1 MTRKTTPSAPLE
13 CSACGTFN
21 KSIFCRLSEL
31 ELDGLDNEK
40 RIIQFKKGE
49 TIFKERGFPN
59 GLYCIH
65 SGKVKLHKLG
75 EEGREQIV
83 RLAGP
88 SNILGY
94 RALLEDGAYSASA
107 TALEASEIC
116 YFPKAIFMEVLKTNS
131 PLALKLIKILTENLR
146 MAENRMTSL
155 TQKQTK
161 ERIAEALL
169 ILKSNFGVNDD
180 NVINAILTRHDIG
193 NIAGTTTETTIRV
206 LSNFNKEHIIK
217 LDGKQI
223 KILDI
228 DALKTISNAVK

>member
-1 MTRKTTPSAPLE
+1 MSKKITPSAPSE

-21 KSIFCRLSEL
+21 KSIFCRLGEL
-31 ELDGLDNEK
+31 ELDELDSNK
-40 RIIQFKKGE
+40 RIITFKKGE
-49 TIFKERGFPN
+49 VIFRERTFPN

-107 TALEASEIC
+107 TTIEASEIC
-116 YFPKAIFMEVLKTNS
+116 YFPKEVFMEVLKTNS
-131 PLALKLIKILTENLR
+131 QLALRLIKILTENLR
-146 MAENRMTSL
+146 TAENRMTSL

-169 ILKSNFGVNDD
+169 ILIASFGLNEE
-180 NVINAILTRHDIG
+180 NVLEAILTRNDIG

-206 LSNFNKEHIIK
+206 LSDFNKEKIIEIE
-217 LDGKQI
+217 GKKI

-228 DALKTISNAVK
+228 DMLKTISNAVK